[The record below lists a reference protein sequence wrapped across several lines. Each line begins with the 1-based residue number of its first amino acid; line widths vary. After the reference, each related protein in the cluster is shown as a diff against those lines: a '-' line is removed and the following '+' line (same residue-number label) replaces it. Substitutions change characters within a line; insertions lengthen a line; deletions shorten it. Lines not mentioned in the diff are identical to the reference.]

1 MNTYEKCN
9 ITLPRN
15 FINPDQISYYLQCC
29 ICNEVYNNP
38 MRLDCGHTYCYN
50 CIKGW
55 MKKKNE
61 CPNCRT
67 SIVESLISRDL
78 LAYNIINDLEVS
90 CNNEDKGCPWKG
102 PLLELENHVKTCNA
116 AMVILRETKMRT
128 EEKNETK
135 TPIKTLA
142 QMLKRK
148 GPIREE
154 ETNRENK
161 NIVDLLIRYNKEK
174 INVVPVLKSE
184 EKRRIK
190 EMFTINKGMNNEN
203 NVN

>member
-1 MNTYEKCN
+1 MNTYQNCN
-9 ITLPRN
+9 ITIPRN
-15 FINPDQISYYLQCC
+15 FINLDQISYYLQCC
-29 ICNEVYNNP
+29 ICNDVYNNP

-102 PLLELENHVKTCNA
+102 PLLELENHVRTCNET
-116 AMVILRETKMRT
+116 MVILQESKMRT
-128 EEKNETK
+128 EENNGTK

-148 GPIREE
+148 G
-154 ETNRENK
+154 
-161 NIVDLLIRYNKEK
+161 
-174 INVVPVLKSE
+174 
-184 EKRRIK
+184 KRK
-190 EMFTINKGMNNEN
+190 K
-203 NVN
+203 

>member
-1 MNTYEKCN
+1 
-9 ITLPRN
+9 
-15 FINPDQISYYLQCC
+15 
-29 ICNEVYNNP
+29 
-38 MRLDCGHTYCYN
+38 
-50 CIKGW
+50 

-161 NIVDLLIRYNKEK
+161 NIVDVLIRYNKEK

>member
-1 MNTYEKCN
+1 
-9 ITLPRN
+9 
-15 FINPDQISYYLQCC
+15 
-29 ICNEVYNNP
+29 
-38 MRLDCGHTYCYN
+38 
-50 CIKGW
+50 

-148 GPIREE
+148 GPIKEE

-174 INVVPVLKSE
+174 ISVVPVLKSE

>member
-1 MNTYEKCN
+1 
-9 ITLPRN
+9 
-15 FINPDQISYYLQCC
+15 
-29 ICNEVYNNP
+29 
-38 MRLDCGHTYCYN
+38 
-50 CIKGW
+50 

>member
-1 MNTYEKCN
+1 MNTYQNCN
-9 ITLPRN
+9 ITIPRN
-15 FINPDQISYYLQCC
+15 FINLDQISYYLQCC
-29 ICNEVYNNP
+29 ICNDVYNNP

-61 CPNCRT
+61 CPNCRM

-102 PLLELENHVKTCNA
+102 PLLELENHVRTCNET
-116 AMVILRETKMRT
+116 MVILQESKMRT
-128 EEKNETK
+128 EENNETK
-135 TPIKTLA
+135 TPMKTLA

-148 GPIREE
+148 GPVKEE
-154 ETNRENK
+154 ETNRENN

-174 INVVPVLKSE
+174 INVAPLLKSE
-184 EKRRIK
+184 EKKRIK
-190 EMFTINKGMNNEN
+190 EMFTICKGMNNEN

>member
-1 MNTYEKCN
+1 
-9 ITLPRN
+9 
-15 FINPDQISYYLQCC
+15 
-29 ICNEVYNNP
+29 
-38 MRLDCGHTYCYN
+38 
-50 CIKGW
+50 

-148 GPIREE
+148 GPIKEE